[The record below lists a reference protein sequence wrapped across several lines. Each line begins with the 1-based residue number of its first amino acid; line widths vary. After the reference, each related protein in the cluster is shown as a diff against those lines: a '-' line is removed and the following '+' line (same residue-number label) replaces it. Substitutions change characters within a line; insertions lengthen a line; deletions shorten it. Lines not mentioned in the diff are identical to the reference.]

1 MALPLA
7 LFAAGAALK
16 LGGSVYSAMQTRKD
30 LKKQAM
36 ALDDQARLIEEQG
49 QFEATQSNRQFEN
62 LLGEQK
68 VGIATSGAEFE
79 GSVLNILDQ
88 TLRDKEITQKNILD
102 NAKRQANFLRDQARQ
117 VRKKR
122 KNLLGMSIL
131 STAGEIGQSYS
142 SLDNAGKGTQPP
154 PIAQPSK

>member
-7 LFAAGAALK
+7 IFATGAALK

-49 QFEATQSNRQFEN
+49 QFEAAQSNRQFEN

-117 VRKKR
+117 ARKKR

-154 PIAQPSK
+154 PIAQPLK

>member
-7 LFAAGAALK
+7 LFATGAALK
-16 LGGSVYSAMQTRKD
+16 LGGSVYSAIQTRKD

-49 QFEATQSNRQFEN
+49 QFEAAQSNRQFEN

-88 TLRDKEITQKNILD
+88 TLKDKEITQRNILD

-117 VRKKR
+117 ARKKR

-131 STAGEIGQSYS
+131 SSMGEIGQSYS

-154 PIAQPSK
+154 PIAQPLK